1 MSWQIP
7 LYRKLSGLINE
18 NTEPNKIVEI
28 LFLCFSESSFDKEVW
43 HQGRYQ
49 SLCGVD
55 KDIWGDYIAENGVER
70 NSLQS
75 GLLIYEFYLDKN
87 NGDLRK
93 TLLEYKGVVK
103 NKKVKR
109 IVKKIIRMQEEV
121 KDKYVNILSEVIE
134 K

>member
-1 MSWQIP
+1 M
-7 LYRKLSGLINE
+7 YRKLSGLINE

-28 LFLCFSESSFDKEVW
+28 LFLCFSESSFNKEVW
-43 HQGRYQ
+43 HQGKYQ
-49 SLCGVD
+49 SLCGVNHR
-55 KDIWGDYIAENGVER
+55 DIWREYIEENGVEI
-70 NSLQS
+70 NTLQS
-75 GLLIYEFYLDKN
+75 GLLIYEFYLGKN
-87 NGDLRK
+87 NGDLEK